1 MLKEQDSYPNIEVS
15 NVYAS
20 LEEAV
25 RCIVGLTGLL
35 HNRIY
40 VPVTE
45 KPMFSAI
52 SLDINDDKPLD
63 FTYSNGKCPV
73 VVVGKVYEKNLN
85 YILTKGFKKT
95 EGNEVYEKG
104 FILQDL
110 NDKNR
115 LSH

>member
-20 LEEAV
+20 LEDAV
-25 RCIVGLTGLL
+25 RRIVGLPGIL

-52 SLDINDDKPLD
+52 SLDMNDKPLD
-63 FTYSNGKCPV
+63 FTHSNGRCPV

-110 NDKNR
+110 KDKNR